1 MGGGLK
7 KGKESGAGGTGS
19 VSEVRS
25 AISCVGD

>member
-25 AISCVGD
+25 AISWVGG